1 MTKEDIKYIEDY
13 LEWVRQNMNPA
24 EVDFE
29 HFANGIM
36 NCNKILSQALSL
48 HNVVRC
54 ASCDNN
60 NDFSETG
67 KQEICIEGEYRYVTA
82 TTCNKCGKAVE
93 IDFFDQHCAQRF
105 G

>member
-1 MTKEDIKYIEDY
+1 MKNVIEETTRLMLNGTLPKEEAD
-13 LEWVRQNMNPA
+13 
-24 EVDFE
+24 
-29 HFANGIM
+29 
-36 NCNKILSQALSL
+36 KILLAL

-67 KQEICIEGEYRYVTA
+67 KQQICIEGEYRYVTA

-93 IDFFDQHCAQRF
+93 IDFFD
-105 G
+105 